1 MLFCLTEDMRLPIR
15 MVDKRTIWM
24 VLILLVNLLLA
35 YLTRSRNNEK
45 LYFNANGGVG
55 YMKPVIQEASKDAEV
70 PEGEFVRSGYT
81 FAGWNTE
88 PDGSGDFY
96 QPSDSFRMEKDQ
108 VNKMFA
114 QWRA

>member
-1 MLFCLTEDMRLPIR
+1 MRLPMR
-15 MVDKRTIWM
+15 LVDKWTIWM

-35 YLTRSRNNEK
+35 YLTRNRNNEK

-55 YMKPVIQEASKDAEV
+55 YMEPVIQEAGKDAEV

-108 VNKMFA
+108 VNKLYA
-114 QWRA
+114 QWKA